1 MARKIATCLTAL
13 ILTGLI
19 FVGYHKVLFTQ
30 NLAIATSRNVE
41 AVEKDFPW
49 NTVRALVL
57 LAFILLIQVYVVVRS
72 LDTKHSNGNAV
83 TNVDSNAP
91 VSWLVMI

>member
-19 FVGYHKVLFTQ
+19 FVSYHKGLFTQ
-30 NLAIATSRNVE
+30 NLAIATFRNVE

-57 LAFILLIQVYVVVRS
+57 LASILLIQDYVVVRS

-83 TNVDSNAP
+83 MNVDSNAP
-91 VSWLVMI
+91 VSWLVII